1 MQMLM
6 SRTSDT
12 HSHLA
17 RRITK
22 KHSGI
27 HTVTPVQRA
36 ANSNPDAPKR
46 ESPFGEIKFEGELPK
61 TPSGYKSIFGL

>member
-1 MQMLM
+1 MLM
-6 SRTSDT
+6 SRKSDT

-36 ANSNPDAPKR
+36 ADTNAEAPKR
-46 ESPFGEIKFEGELPK
+46 ESPFGQIKFDGELAK
-61 TPSGYKSIFGL
+61 TPGGYKSIFGL